1 MKYCFL
7 RYLRSFSFPQPSFE
21 ICCGVGQDVWNEL
34 KKFGFGVGASCRFD
48 QFVKNTF
55 WKFYLI
61 NFFEIL
67 KFFICIICTYNRVIT
82 MENFSDLGPPI
93 FEKSRFFKT
102 PESPIL
108 WVPQLQPG
116 ATPTWCAQI
125 KIFFANLPPQIGASK
140 WATKFLG
147 TKQPF
152 EP

>member
-1 MKYCFL
+1 
-7 RYLRSFSFPQPSFE
+7 
-21 ICCGVGQDVWNEL
+21 
-34 KKFGFGVGASCRFD
+34 
-48 QFVKNTF
+48 
-55 WKFYLI
+55 
-61 NFFEIL
+61 
-67 KFFICIICTYNRVIT
+67 

-125 KIFFANLPPQIGASK
+125 KFFFANLPPQMGTSK
-140 WATKFLG
+140 WATKKFLG

-152 EP
+152 EPLLSCSLKTHTVAAGSSTGAKK

>member
-61 NFFEIL
+61 KIFEIWNFFIG
-67 KFFICIICTYNRVIT
+67 IMCTYNRVIT
-82 MENFSDLGPPI
+82 MEKISDLGPPI

-108 WVPQLQPG
+108 WVPQLHRG

-125 KIFFANLPPQIGASK
+125 KKFFRQFTTPDGYFKMAN
-140 WATKFLG
+140 
-147 TKQPF
+147 
-152 EP
+152 